1 MPILNRELT
10 VEERE
15 ELTRRVN
22 ARKET
27 VQAVRR
33 ARIILAAS
41 TAEGWVDAAR
51 ALGCDKKTVRK
62 WVARFEEC
70 GLYGLEDAYR
80 SGHPF
85 RYTPEERA
93 WVVEVALTPPADLD
107 LPFGSWTF
115 DRLEAYFHDRGL
127 MMKRSRIQELLVQEG
142 LRWHQE
148 ENWIGAKVDPE
159 FLKKRGLSS
168 KHIPVLR
175 PVR

>member
-1 MPILNRELT
+1 MPILKRALSA
-10 VEERE
+10 EERA
-15 ELTRRVN
+15 ELTRRVH
-22 ARKET
+22 AQKET

-41 TAEGWVDAAR
+41 AAEGWIDAAR
-51 ALGCDKKTVRK
+51 SLGCDKKTIRK
-62 WVARFEEC
+62 WVERFEEC

-80 SGHPF
+80 SGRPF
-85 RYTPEERA
+85 QYTPEERA
-93 WVVEVALTPPADLD
+93 WVVETALTPPEELD

-115 DRLEAYFHDRGL
+115 DRLEAYFNDRGL

-148 ENWIGAKVDPE
+148 ENWLGAKVDPE

-168 KHIPVLR
+168 KHIPAPR